1 MFMPR
6 VAILFGLAVMLGGA
20 IAGSQASAGGVNVSK
35 ERSTVQKV
43 KACDTPRGWCE
54 VSGTNETGTVCYCR
68 IYPGHNEDFAKGTI
82 VMRGVFDNSGTR
94 LPLPHKA
101 KKRN

>member
-1 MFMPR
+1 MLR
-6 VAILFGLAVMLGGA
+6 VLTLFGLALMLGGV
-20 IAGSQASAGGVNVSK
+20 IAGGQASAGGVNISK
-35 ERSTVQKV
+35 ERSAVQKV
-43 KACDTPRGWCE
+43 KSCDTPRGWCE
-54 VSGTNETGTVCYCR
+54 VTGINEIGTACTCR
-68 IYPGHNEDFAKGTI
+68 IYPGNNDEFANGTI

>member
-1 MFMPR
+1 MLR
-6 VAILFGLAVMLGGA
+6 VLTLFGLALMLGGA
-20 IAGSQASAGGVNVSK
+20 IACNQASAGGANISK
-35 ERSTVQKV
+35 ERNTVQKV

-54 VSGTNETGTVCYCR
+54 VTGINEIGSACTCR
-68 IYPGHNEDFAKGTI
+68 IYPGNNDEFAKGTI

-101 KKRN
+101 KKR

>member
-1 MFMPR
+1 MLR
-6 VAILFGLAVMLGGA
+6 VVILSGLALMLGSA
-20 IAGSQASAGGVNVSK
+20 IAGDQASAGGANVSK

-43 KACDTPRGWCE
+43 KACGTPRGWCE
-54 VSGTNETGTVCYCR
+54 VTGINEIGTACTCR
-68 IYPGHNEDFAKGTI
+68 LYPGNNEDFAKGTI

-101 KKRN
+101 KRR